1 MNSPA
6 GRLEE
11 FDPGLHGAVLLL
23 DLLCGLRARARAD
36 QLPEELQVL
45 DGRPQR
51 AQATESTEDHDF
63 FLTKK
68 YFC

>member
-1 MNSPA
+1 MKSPA
-6 GRLEE
+6 GWLEE
-11 FDPGLHGAVLLL
+11 LDPGLHGAVLLL

-51 AQATESTEDHDF
+51 TQAIRLFDIIW
-63 FLTKK
+63 LK
-68 YFC
+68 YCYHS